1 MILNH
6 FGVLFPNVKSFS
18 YNVKHYQRQKGAVRF
33 RCRPERDYTM
43 SEPSRDW
50 SIERAVEDMTAIG
63 AFGPGRGFV
72 SFTLDNRHT
81 GQDQFASVVLYG
93 TVTLR
98 DEPDGLRSH
107 QLVIKLKHR
116 TPEMIALCTNDA
128 QFHNEKLF
136 YERIKPF
143 LLDCAQGQDRLPSLC
158 RYFYGRNECGDQ
170 AFRDAIVLE
179 NECPRGYRCMSGD
192 RKFMDFDHLVVA
204 LRTLAKFHGLSYRA
218 KHKASDEFADMVADV
233 KDTHWKDDGSY
244 ALPFQVIESLISV
257 CLDRMEER
265 HGGDGRTSRF
275 RAKLSGC
282 GAERLLRTVLVP
294 REPLAVLCH
303 GDFNVN
309 NLLFRYDDHG
319 TPVDALVMDVADVR
333 YVSPA
338 FDLSFFLYMNTD
350 RGTREA
356 HWDALLDEYCAALS
370 ECVADVVDVVRVPD
384 RGQVDAEMRRLAFY
398 ALVRVSFFMRVM
410 CIERTAFD
418 DVMSFVHKDV
428 EEITRV
434 MLSFGG
440 DRATDLIADVVQHI
454 FDIGAAETVDE
465 L

>member
-1 MILNH
+1 
-6 FGVLFPNVKSFS
+6 
-18 YNVKHYQRQKGAVRF
+18 
-33 RCRPERDYTM
+33 M

-204 LRTLAKFHGLSYRA
+204 LRTLAK
-218 KHKASDEFADMVADV
+218 
-233 KDTHWKDDGSY
+233 
-244 ALPFQVIESLISV
+244 
-257 CLDRMEER
+257 
-265 HGGDGRTSRF
+265 
-275 RAKLSGC
+275 
-282 GAERLLRTVLVP
+282 
-294 REPLAVLCH
+294 
-303 GDFNVN
+303 
-309 NLLFRYDDHG
+309 
-319 TPVDALVMDVADVR
+319 
-333 YVSPA
+333 
-338 FDLSFFLYMNTD
+338 
-350 RGTREA
+350 
-356 HWDALLDEYCAALS
+356 
-370 ECVADVVDVVRVPD
+370 
-384 RGQVDAEMRRLAFY
+384 
-398 ALVRVSFFMRVM
+398 
-410 CIERTAFD
+410 
-418 DVMSFVHKDV
+418 
-428 EEITRV
+428 
-434 MLSFGG
+434 
-440 DRATDLIADVVQHI
+440 
-454 FDIGAAETVDE
+454 
-465 L
+465 